1 MTRPRLL
8 PLLFVLASCATL
20 DHGTTQVIR
29 IQPDPADASCTVTQ
43 GRSGVP
49 QIPANGK
56 VKLPRSGLNL
66 TVVCTKLG
74 YRTAE
79 VFKGPMND
87 QRLDGLS
94 YMVDMASGANF
105 SYPPVVKV
113 PLIPVQP

>member
-8 PLLFVLASCATL
+8 PLLFVLTSCATL

-29 IQPDPADASCTVTQ
+29 IQPDPADAVCTVTQ
-43 GRSGVP
+43 GHSGTPLTPVD
-49 QIPANGK
+49 GK

-74 YRTAE
+74 YRAAE
-79 VFKGPMND
+79 VFKVPMND
-87 QRLDGLS
+87 QRLAGLS
-94 YMVDMASGANF
+94 YMVDVASGANY

-113 PLIPVQP
+113 PLTPIQP